1 MVTKNEIKFIKSLTS
16 KRVRNKLKLFVVEG
30 KKSIN
35 EFLKSDYKVYKIYS
49 INPSTF
55 NIPEKVVEISMNASE
70 KKMFNQSVAS
80 VRGLLKACS
89 KIDKRLVF
97 KK

>member
-30 KKSIN
+30 EKSIN

-55 NIPEKVVEISMNASE
+55 NIPGKVVEIA
-70 KKMFNQSVAS
+70 
-80 VRGLLKACS
+80 
-89 KIDKRLVF
+89 DKQLSQISSF
-97 KK
+97 

>member
-1 MVTKNEIKFIKSLTS
+1 MVIGS
-16 KRVRNKLKLFVVEG
+16 KGV
-30 KKSIN
+30 
-35 EFLKSDYKVYKIYS
+35 
-49 INPSTF
+49 
-55 NIPEKVVEISMNASE
+55 EKVVEISMNASE

>member
-49 INPSTF
+49 INHRLLTYQ
-55 NIPEKVVEISMNASE
+55 
-70 KKMFNQSVAS
+70 KK
-80 VRGLLKACS
+80 LLKFLINNYL
-89 KIDKRLVF
+89 K
-97 KK
+97 